1 MHPYFNLF
9 GLHIPAYGVMLV
21 LGIAAGLI
29 LAVLWSCKKYGIR
42 LSDFFFFAIYAL
54 IGALIGSK
62 LLYIVVELPR
72 ILSNPNVLLSFITGG
87 SVFYGGLIGG
97 ALGGLRYAH
106 RYRLHKLEML
116 DIAAPSL
123 ALGQAFGRVGC
134 YLSGCCYGAPSDSPL
149 AVVYPKGSYAPAGVP
164 LLPVQL
170 LESAFLVLLSVLLLL
185 ILKHSRK
192 KGTTCGWY
200 LVLYAVWRFA
210 IEFFRAD
217 PRGDILFLSTSQ
229 AISILLAVAGA
240 FLLLRNSSPKEKS
253 PES

>member
-9 GLHIPAYGVMLV
+9 GLDIPAYGIMLV
-21 LGIAAGLI
+21 LGVAAGLI
-29 LAVLWSCKKYGIR
+29 LAVTTSCKKYGVGR
-42 LSDFFFFAIYAL
+42 NDLCFFAVYAL

-62 LLYIVVELPR
+62 LLYIIVELPR
-72 ILSNPNVLLSFITGG
+72 IISNPNILLSFITGG

-106 RYRLHKLEML
+106 RYRLNKLEML

-134 YLSGCCYGAPSDSPL
+134 YLSGCCYGAASDSPL
-149 AVVYPKGSYAPAGVP
+149 AVIYPKGSYAPADVP

-170 LESAFLVLLSVLLLL
+170 FETGFLVLLTVLLSL

-192 KGTTCGWY
+192 KGMTCGWY
-200 LVLYAVWRFA
+200 LVLYAIWRFI

-217 PRGDILFLSTSQ
+217 PRGNILFLSTSQ
-229 AISILLAVAGA
+229 ALSILLASAGV
-240 FLLLRNSSPKEKS
+240 FLLLRSSGPEKKT